1 MDEVGKLKKHLSLLR
16 DEYVKL
22 QTKSSEIERKYN
34 LLVASTGGV
43 VEDNSFVSKLLKTVA
58 GLYDKELYS
67 DLTIKLKN
75 SSIKGHKFILSA
87 RSDTW
92 GTQNLS
98 ATEVLDLSD
107 IPEETALAL
116 IKWVYTDHIEL
127 NSSSNDEDFALDIM
141 KTAKRFNLTSLVEK
155 CEITLISSVNVKNC
169 VRYYQMAE
177 ELGVE
182 LLRNHCSSLISN
194 HWDDFTSD
202 DFAHMSA
209 PLLFAMF
216 KAKTGHPLHTAIR
229 VGREDV
235 VFLFLIEHDSQLA
248 SKVNE
253 IDKSGDIPL
262 DLALKSK
269 QEGVAKTLMTHK
281 ANVNA
286 CDGEGKSLL
295 HRAISRQ
302 DEFSANF
309 LIDENAQIDSVN
321 QRKETPLHLLAAQEP
336 SDEMTRIVQK
346 LLIRGA
352 DANIQ
357 DVDGN
362 TPVHKSILCK
372 NIEVFKLL
380 VEHHRISFEIR
391 NKEGLTPLALAL
403 RCLSSN
409 DTFSTTLVQKGCSV
423 DATNPSTG
431 DTLLHLMAQ
440 DGNET
445 AGIFLVANGCKV
457 NSCNNRGETPLH
469 LAAYHGLTVLVDT
482 LLKKGANCNMMTS
495 NSLSLPN
502 GGDSAADP
510 FQDEE
515 DYAYNQTPL
524 HLAILG
530 RNADVI
536 DIIVKYRPISRDN
549 LSASAVIPNLNL
561 KNSKQQTPLSL
572 ALQMR
577 LHSVAQL
584 LIDEGANI
592 NFTNSEGM
600 TLLHEAIIS
609 GDQESAMFLLN
620 YGADTNTRTPS
631 GETPLELAVKHKLE
645 PVVRELCL
653 KGADLNA
660 KDDDGNTL
668 LWTALINL
676 DEDVASVLVQYGCDT
691 NCWGPGPSGCWQT
704 LLHKA
709 LDENNEDIA
718 CFLIRSGCD
727 VDCTRKPSP
736 DGEGDEE
743 AYDGQ
748 TPLHLACTW
757 GLERVVQSL
766 LEFGANVNTKDSEG
780 KSPLQVAIM
789 NQNPAVISLLLSH
802 PQLDLNSRDKYGS
815 TAFATAMSIKN
826 NKAAQAILDREPTA
840 AERHDGKGRNFLHLA
855 IQKGDIE
862 SVLFLLSINVNIH
875 SRVMDSMRMT
885 PLHLAVESGSDLIV
899 RNLLLAGANINET
912 TTDKKTALH
921 FAAEK
926 DHFQIISILLENGID
941 FNAVDT
947 SLNNAL
953 HVACQYGNLAS
964 GKVLLAESQIDAEA
978 VNLRGQNCLHL
989 VSQFGREN
997 SNASIFDLFISTMP
1011 EYPINKVDAE
1021 GNSPLL
1027 LAYINGNW
1035 NLCRALVQA
1044 GACLGQCNRQGIN
1057 IFNSQVASKNL
1068 LYRLLDYLPAE
1079 SPWAEGD
1086 SCLECGLKFGIT
1098 TRKHHCRHC
1107 GRILCGRCSAKEM
1120 PILKFNQN
1128 KPVRVCDTCF
1138 EVLTL
1143 GFNG

>member
-58 GLYDKELYS
+58 GLFDKELYS
-67 DLTIKLKN
+67 DLTIMLKN

-92 GTQNLS
+92 GSQNLS
-98 ATEVLDLSD
+98 ATETLDLSD
-107 IPEETALAL
+107 IPEERALAL
-116 IKWVYTDHIEL
+116 IKWVYTDQIEL
-127 NSSSNDEDFALDIM
+127 NTTSNDGDFALDIM
-141 KTAKRFNLTSLVEK
+141 KTAKRFNLSSLVEK
-155 CEITLISSVNVKNC
+155 CELTLISSVNVKNC

-194 HWDDFTSD
+194 HWDDFTSE

-269 QEGVAKTLMTHK
+269 QESVAKTLITHK

-286 CDGEGKSLL
+286 TDSEGRSLL
-295 HRAISRQ
+295 HRAIMRQ

-309 LIDENAQIDSVN
+309 LIDENVQIDAVTSG
-321 QRKETPLHLLAAQEP
+321 RKETPLHLLAAQEA
-336 SDEMTRIVQK
+336 SDDVTRIVQK

-362 TPVHKSILCK
+362 TPLHKSVLCK
-372 NIEVFKLL
+372 NVEVFKLL
-380 VEHHRISFEIR
+380 IEHNRISFEIR
-391 NKEGLTPLALAL
+391 NKDGLTPLALAL

-409 DTFSTTLVQKGCSV
+409 DTFASSLVQKGCSV

-431 DTLLHLMAQ
+431 DTLLHIMAI
-440 DGNET
+440 DENET
-445 AGIFLVANGCKV
+445 AGVFLVSNGCKV
-457 NSCNNRGETPLH
+457 NLCNNRGETPLH
-469 LAAYHGLTVLVDT
+469 IAAYHGLTNLVDT
-482 LLKKGANCNMMTS
+482 LLKKGANCNLMTS
-495 NSLSLPN
+495 APMTN
-502 GGDSAADP
+502 GGDSLDKDP
-510 FQDEE
+510 FQDEASN
-515 DYAYNQTPL
+515 DAYNQTPL

-530 RNADVI
+530 KKEEVI
-536 DIIVKYRPISRDN
+536 QRIVMYKPASRDN
-549 LSASAVIPNLNL
+549 LSATIPNLNL

-572 ALQMR
+572 ALQLG

-592 NFTNSEGM
+592 NFTNSEGL
-600 TLLHEAIIS
+600 TLLHEAIIG
-609 GDQESAMFLLN
+609 GDEESSMFLLN
-620 YGADTNTRTPS
+620 YGADTNVRTPS
-631 GETPLELAVKHKLE
+631 GESPLELAVKHKME

-653 KGADLNA
+653 KGANLNA
-660 KDDDGNTL
+660 VDEEGNTL

-691 NCWGPGPSGCWQT
+691 NCWGPGPGGCWQT
-704 LLHKA
+704 LLHKS

-727 VDCTRKPSP
+727 VDSARKPSP

-766 LEFGANVNTKDSEG
+766 LEFGANVNAKGFRRKISSSSSHHEPESKRDS
-780 KSPLQVAIM
+780 SP
-789 NQNPAVISLLLSH
+789 PF
-802 PQLDLNSRDKYGS
+802 P
-815 TAFATAMSIKN
+815 
-826 NKAAQAILDREPTA
+826 PT
-840 AERHDGKGRNFLHLA
+840 
-855 IQKGDIE
+855 
-862 SVLFLLSINVNIH
+862 
-875 SRVMDSMRMT
+875 T
-885 PLHLAVESGSDLIV
+885 
-899 RNLLLAGANINET
+899 
-912 TTDKKTALH
+912 
-921 FAAEK
+921 
-926 DHFQIISILLENGID
+926 
-941 FNAVDT
+941 
-947 SLNNAL
+947 
-953 HVACQYGNLAS
+953 
-964 GKVLLAESQIDAEA
+964 
-978 VNLRGQNCLHL
+978 
-989 VSQFGREN
+989 
-997 SNASIFDLFISTMP
+997 
-1011 EYPINKVDAE
+1011 
-1021 GNSPLL
+1021 
-1027 LAYINGNW
+1027 
-1035 NLCRALVQA
+1035 
-1044 GACLGQCNRQGIN
+1044 
-1057 IFNSQVASKNL
+1057 
-1068 LYRLLDYLPAE
+1068 
-1079 SPWAEGD
+1079 
-1086 SCLECGLKFGIT
+1086 
-1098 TRKHHCRHC
+1098 
-1107 GRILCGRCSAKEM
+1107 
-1120 PILKFNQN
+1120 
-1128 KPVRVCDTCF
+1128 
-1138 EVLTL
+1138 
-1143 GFNG
+1143 